1 MTGIA
6 ARSEMPLCR
15 ASITP
20 ATLKMIQPAR
30 HVSQKLRRLA
40 GFSIAV
46 IVTSAFQPTLP
57 AADPPKDLA
66 RLVAHRESETQA
78 ERNRFTYRQTVRVE
92 ELTERGTRNG
102 EYRETRDI
110 IFSPVKERED
120 VIITAPRSTLKNLIL
135 TEEDFAD
142 IRNIQPFVLVEDLF
156 PIYETKFKGEQPIE
170 GEDCWVLQVKPRQ
183 ILQGQRLFDGLLWV
197 RKQDY
202 SVVQSEGQAVPQI
215 RTTKSENLFP
225 RFTTIRRKFGEFW
238 FPIQTVA
245 DDTLFFRGGPQ
256 RIKLSVRYENYRKYG
271 SDTNVIFGP

>member
-1 MTGIA
+1 
-6 ARSEMPLCR
+6 
-15 ASITP
+15 
-20 ATLKMIQPAR
+20 MIQPAR

-40 GFSIAV
+40 CVSIAV
-46 IVTSAFQPTLP
+46 IVASAATSAITSALF
-57 AADPPKDLA
+57 AAEPPKDLA

-78 ERNRFTYRQTVRVE
+78 ERNRYTYRQTVRVE

-110 IFSPVKERED
+110 IFSPAKERED
-120 VIITAPRSTLKNLIL
+120 IIVAAPRSTLRNLIL

-156 PIYETKFKGEQPIE
+156 PIYETKFKGEQTVE
-170 GEDCWVLQVKPRQ
+170 AEDCWVLQVRPRQ

-225 RFTTIRRKFGEFW
+225 RFTTIRHKFGDFW
-238 FPIQTVA
+238 FPAQTMA

-256 RIKLSVRYENYRKYG
+256 RIKLSVRYENYRKFG
-271 SDTNVIFGP
+271 TDTNVTFK

>member
-1 MTGIA
+1 
-6 ARSEMPLCR
+6 
-15 ASITP
+15 
-20 ATLKMIQPAR
+20 MIQPAR

-40 GFSIAV
+40 CVSIAV
-46 IVTSAFQPTLP
+46 IVASAATSAITSALF
-57 AADPPKDLA
+57 AAEPPKDLA

-78 ERNRFTYRQTVRVE
+78 ERNRYTYRQTVRVE

-110 IFSPVKERED
+110 IFSPAKERED
-120 VIITAPRSTLKNLIL
+120 VIVAAPRSTLRNLIL

-156 PIYETKFKGEQPIE
+156 PIYETKFKGEQAVE
-170 GEDCWVLQVKPRQ
+170 GEDCWVLQARPRQ

-225 RFTTIRRKFGEFW
+225 RFTTIRHKFGDFW
-238 FPIQTVA
+238 FPAQTTA

-256 RIKLSVRYENYRKYG
+256 RIKLSVRYENYRKFG
-271 SDTNVIFGP
+271 SDTIITFTP